1 VHATVLGHF
10 FATAARRGSG
20 DALRTKRDGAW
31 VAISW
36 SGYAD
41 RVRRAARGL
50 IALGIAPG
58 DAVVIMASN
67 RWEWLVSSLGIMA
80 AGGVPAS
87 IYPTST
93 AEQATLIARHC
104 GARFAIVESASVE
117 EKLVAEQLP
126 KLERRIFMDPPPGDA
141 SALTLASLLELGGAR
156 PLSEVDARIAALRKE
171 SLATLIYTSGTTGEP
186 KGAMLS
192 HENLLFAANA
202 TIAAFR
208 ASSDE
213 QLISYLPLSHIAEQL
228 MSIHIPAVLG
238 GTISFAESLETL
250 GETLRE
256 VRPTIFF
263 AVPRVWEK
271 LEARIRE
278 ASAKAPPYK
287 RAMAAAAGRIGM
299 RASNP
304 SARRVVR
311 PFGHG
316 LAHALVF
323 SKVKRRL
330 GLDRCHIAV
339 SGAAPLGR
347 ATQDFFLALGIPLL
361 ETYGLTESTGPVSL
375 STESAWRAGTTGV
388 AIPGSEIR
396 VAPED
401 GEILVRGGHVFMG
414 YLNDERASREAKDE
428 GGWLHTGDI
437 GEIDRDGFLK
447 ITDRKKDIIV
457 TAGAKN
463 VAPQPI
469 EAKLKSIPGVLQA
482 AVIGDRRKYLTAL
495 LTFDREAAM
504 RVARDRGLPAL
515 SFEELVAHDGFDA
528 YVREHVEKV
537 NRGLARY
544 ETIKRFCVLPH
555 ELSIERGELTPTLK
569 IKRKVIAD
577 RYGAQIEAMYAE
589 E

>member
-1 VHATVLGHF
+1 VPGTIVDGF
-10 FATAARRGSG
+10 FATAARRGSR
-20 DALRTKRDGAW
+20 DALRTRRDGAW
-31 VAISW
+31 VALSW
-36 SGYAD
+36 TGYAD
-41 RVRRAARGL
+41 RVRRVARGL
-50 IALGIAPG
+50 IELGLAPG
-58 DAVVIMASN
+58 DAVAIMASN

-80 AGGVPAS
+80 AGGVPAA

-93 AEQATLIARHC
+93 AGQATLIASHC
-104 GARFAIVESASVE
+104 GARIAVVENAALAD
-117 EKLVAEQLP
+117 KLAAERLP
-126 KLERRIFMDPPPGDA
+126 KLEERIFLDAPSGDA
-141 SALTLASLLELGGAR
+141 GARSLSSLLELGDSF
-156 PLSEVDARIAALRKE
+156 SEVDARIAALRPE
-171 SLATLIYTSGTTGEP
+171 ALATLIYTSGTTGEP

-192 HENLLFAANA
+192 HDNLVFAARA
-202 TIAAFR
+202 TIQAFR
-208 ASSDE
+208 AGPDE
-213 QLISYLPLSHIAEQL
+213 SLISYLPLSHIAEQL
-228 MSIHIPAVLG
+228 MSIHIPALHG
-238 GTISFAESLETL
+238 CTISFAESLETL

-278 ASAKAPPYK
+278 ASAKAPRWK
-287 RAMAAAAGRIGM
+287 RMLAAAA
-299 RASNP
+299 
-304 SARRVVR
+304 RRVGLPVVR
-311 PFGHG
+311 
-316 LAHALVF
+316 
-323 SKVKRRL
+323 KKL

-347 ATQDFFLALGIPLL
+347 ATQDFFLGLGIPLL

-375 STESAWRAGTTGV
+375 STERAFRAGATGL

-396 VAPED
+396 IAQD

-414 YLNDERASREAKDE
+414 YLNDERASREAKDDA
-428 GGWLHTGDI
+428 GWLHTGDI
-437 GEIDRDGFLK
+437 GELDREGFLR
-447 ITDRKKDIIV
+447 ITDRKKDLIV

-504 RVARDRGLPAL
+504 RVATERGLRAG
-515 SFEELVAHDGFDA
+515 SFEELLAHDGFDA
-528 YVREHVEKV
+528 YVREGVEEV

-544 ETIKRFCVLPH
+544 ETIKRFLVLPH

-569 IKRKVIAD
+569 IKRKVVAE
-577 RYGAQIEAMYAE
+577 RYREQIEAMYAE

>member
-1 VHATVLGHF
+1 MHSTILGHF
-10 FATAARRGSG
+10 FATASRRGLA
-20 DALRTKRDGAW
+20 DALRYKRDGAW

-36 SGYAD
+36 ADYAG
-41 RVRRAARGL
+41 RVRRSARGL
-50 IALGIAPG
+50 IELGVAPG

-67 RWEWLVSSLGIMA
+67 RWEWLVASLGVMA
-80 AGGVPAS
+80 AGAVPAS

-93 AEQATLIARHC
+93 AEQATLIAKHC
-104 GARFAIVESASVE
+104 GARFAIVENASVAD
-117 EKLVAEQLP
+117 KLAAEQLP
-126 KLERRIFMDPPPGDA
+126 KLEQKIFMDAPPGA
-141 SALTLASLLELGGAR
+141 RSLSSLLELGDEPSSSAA
-156 PLSEVDARIAALRKE
+156 DARIAALRPDA
-171 SLATLIYTSGTTGEP
+171 LATLIYTSGTTGEP

-192 HENLLFAANA
+192 HDNLVFAAKA

-208 ASSDE
+208 AGSDE

-278 ASAKAPPYK
+278 ASAKAPAYK
-287 RAMAAAAGRIGM
+287 RALAAAAGRIGM
-299 RASNP
+299 RASHP
-304 SARRVVR
+304 TARRVVR

-414 YLNDERASREAKDE
+414 YLNDERASREAKD
-428 GGWLHTGDI
+428 GAGWLHTGDI
-437 GEIDRDGFLK
+437 GEVDRDGFLK

-504 RVARDRGLPAL
+504 RVARDRGLPGLA
-515 SFEELVAHDGFDA
+515 FEELVAHDGFAA